1 MLCDEDY
8 RFPNPTVYLLS
19 VQVGMMLKPFLPQL
33 QTTFVKALNDPNRS
47 VRLKAA
53 AALGNLIVIHVRVD
67 PLFTE
72 LFTGV
77 KCSDDT
83 SIKWVAGGEGLWQVE
98 RGCGRDLHQLA
109 LHSAASQLA
118 PGAGVLLSGGLNH
131 LSFKWGQGTFGAC
144 VQAKGGGGGEGGCD
158 KWKLEEKCWRIC
170 GLRTGVIFYEIQR
183 CFFVCNLF
191 SLRV

>member
-8 RFPNPTVYLLS
+8 IFPNPTVYLLS

-53 AALGNLIVIHVRVD
+53 AALGNLIIIHVRVD

-83 SIKWVAGGEGLWQVE
+83 SIK
-98 RGCGRDLHQLA
+98 
-109 LHSAASQLA
+109 
-118 PGAGVLLSGGLNH
+118 
-131 LSFKWGQGTFGAC
+131 
-144 VQAKGGGGGEGGCD
+144 
-158 KWKLEEKCWRIC
+158 
-170 GLRTGVIFYEIQR
+170 
-183 CFFVCNLF
+183 
-191 SLRV
+191 